1 MNKIRR
7 FAAFALVLALM
18 LLTVFVPA
26 VHAEETLGPDE
37 AKHSVFRVVTKD
49 ASGAVISFGSTFA
62 VGEQSPVTYLLTNYH
77 VVSENESGVYI
88 WMDQDKEIKCEVAMA
103 LTDRDLAI
111 LKLETPVEAEP
122 LPLGTEDMVK
132 TGDDVYALGYPTNDI
147 SNTLTSYPEDVTVTK
162 GIISKTANW
171 NGVRYYQVDAAINQ
185 GNSGGPLLHKNGY
198 VVGVASMKMN
208 DTEGINGAIR
218 IEEALDALDS
228 LGIRVKMAVPTV
240 AGMTQTPE
248 QFVAEN
254 LVRAGTVAV
263 LAVPVAFLSKFLA
276 VLLLAAAIL
285 LYRLGSMTLRKKIGA
300 RRARIELELP
310 RFVANIEKTLP
321 HSRDVLAMLESYRT
335 GAGEEFGREL
345 DITVADMRSGND
357 EAALTRLEARVGSS
371 ALSDVVRGLIGILHG
386 EDNSVYWANL
396 SLKFSEAG
404 RQNLREQAGK
414 VPKRVRRLSLVLLGC
429 FFLIYIVVIGEVL
442 LNSLGGLFL

>member
-1 MNKIRR
+1 MRELSGRLAGKLRLNDYRR
-7 FAAFALVLALM
+7 AQL
-18 LLTVFVPA
+18 
-26 VHAEETLGPDE
+26 E
-37 AKHSVFRVVTKD
+37 A
-49 ASGAVISFGSTFA
+49 
-62 VGEQSPVTYLLTNYH
+62 
-77 VVSENESGVYI
+77 
-88 WMDQDKEIKCEVAMA
+88 
-103 LTDRDLAI
+103 DLR
-111 LKLETPVEAEP
+111 
-122 LPLGTEDMVK
+122 
-132 TGDDVYALGYPTNDI
+132 TGD
-147 SNTLTSYPEDVTVTK
+147 
-162 GIISKTANW
+162 
-171 NGVRYYQVDAAINQ
+171 
-185 GNSGGPLLHKNGY
+185 
-198 VVGVASMKMN
+198 MM
-208 DTEGINGAIR
+208 
-218 IEEALDALDS
+218 
-228 LGIRVKMAVPTV
+228 
-240 AGMTQTPE
+240 QTPE

-254 LVRAGTVAV
+254 IVRAGTVAV
-263 LAVPVAFLSKFLA
+263 LAVPVAFVSKFFS
-276 VLLLAAAIL
+276 VLLLVAAVL

-300 RRARIELELP
+300 RRTRIELELP

-321 HSRDVLAMLESYRT
+321 HSRDVLAMLESYRA

>member
-1 MNKIRR
+1 MVWMMVGFCAV
-7 FAAFALVLALM
+7 FAATGIGFLLA
-18 LLTVFVPA
+18 
-26 VHAEETLGPDE
+26 E
-37 AKHSVFRVVTKD
+37 R
-49 ASGAVISFGSTFA
+49 
-62 VGEQSPVTYLLTNYH
+62 
-77 VVSENESGVYI
+77 
-88 WMDQDKEIKCEVAMA
+88 
-103 LTDRDLAI
+103 
-111 LKLETPVEAEP
+111 LKLPSRAASRAMHSMGRNRKDKPNPLTLLMRELSGRLAGKLRLNEYRHAQLEAD
-122 LPLGTEDMVK
+122 LR
-132 TGDDVYALGYPTNDI
+132 TGD
-147 SNTLTSYPEDVTVTK
+147 
-162 GIISKTANW
+162 
-171 NGVRYYQVDAAINQ
+171 
-185 GNSGGPLLHKNGY
+185 
-198 VVGVASMKMN
+198 
-208 DTEGINGAIR
+208 
-218 IEEALDALDS
+218 
-228 LGIRVKMAVPTV
+228 
-240 AGMTQTPE
+240 MTQTPE

-254 LVRAGTVAV
+254 IVRAGMIAA
-263 LAVPVAFLSKFLA
+263 LAIPVAFLSKFLA
-276 VLLLAAAIL
+276 LLLLVVAIL

-321 HSRDVLAMLESYRT
+321 HSRDVLAMLESYRA

-414 VPKRVRRLSLVLLGC
+414 IPKRVRRLSLVLLGC

>member
-1 MNKIRR
+1 MIWMMVGFCAV
-7 FAAFALVLALM
+7 FAVTGIGFLLAERLKLPSRAASRAM
-18 LLTVFVPA
+18 HSMGRNRKDKPNLLTLLMRELSGRLAGRLHLNVYRRA
-26 VHAEETLGPDE
+26 QLE
-37 AKHSVFRVVTKD
+37 A
-49 ASGAVISFGSTFA
+49 
-62 VGEQSPVTYLLTNYH
+62 
-77 VVSENESGVYI
+77 
-88 WMDQDKEIKCEVAMA
+88 
-103 LTDRDLAI
+103 DLR
-111 LKLETPVEAEP
+111 
-122 LPLGTEDMVK
+122 
-132 TGDDVYALGYPTNDI
+132 TGD
-147 SNTLTSYPEDVTVTK
+147 
-162 GIISKTANW
+162 
-171 NGVRYYQVDAAINQ
+171 
-185 GNSGGPLLHKNGY
+185 
-198 VVGVASMKMN
+198 
-208 DTEGINGAIR
+208 
-218 IEEALDALDS
+218 
-228 LGIRVKMAVPTV
+228 
-240 AGMTQTPE
+240 MTQTPE

-254 LVRAGTVAV
+254 IVRAGTVAV
-263 LAVPVAFLSKFLA
+263 LAVPVAFVSKFLA
-276 VLLLAAAIL
+276 LLLLVAAIL

-386 EDNSVYWANL
+386 EDNGVYWANL
-396 SLKFSEAG
+396 SLKVSEAG

>member
-1 MNKIRR
+1 MIWMMVGFCAV
-7 FAAFALVLALM
+7 FAATGIGFLLA
-18 LLTVFVPA
+18 
-26 VHAEETLGPDE
+26 E
-37 AKHSVFRVVTKD
+37 R
-49 ASGAVISFGSTFA
+49 
-62 VGEQSPVTYLLTNYH
+62 
-77 VVSENESGVYI
+77 
-88 WMDQDKEIKCEVAMA
+88 
-103 LTDRDLAI
+103 
-111 LKLETPVEAEP
+111 LKLPSRAASRAMHSMGRNRKDKPNPLTLLMRELSGRLAGKLRLNDYRRAQLEAD
-122 LPLGTEDMVK
+122 LR
-132 TGDDVYALGYPTNDI
+132 TGD
-147 SNTLTSYPEDVTVTK
+147 
-162 GIISKTANW
+162 
-171 NGVRYYQVDAAINQ
+171 
-185 GNSGGPLLHKNGY
+185 
-198 VVGVASMKMN
+198 
-208 DTEGINGAIR
+208 
-218 IEEALDALDS
+218 
-228 LGIRVKMAVPTV
+228 
-240 AGMTQTPE
+240 MTQTPE

-254 LVRAGTVAV
+254 IVRAGTVAV
-263 LAVPVAFLSKFLA
+263 LAIPVAFLSKFLA
-276 VLLLAAAIL
+276 VLLLAAAVL

-300 RRARIELELP
+300 RRTRIELELP

-321 HSRDVLAMLESYRT
+321 HSRDVLAMLESYRA

>member
-1 MNKIRR
+1 MVWMMVGFCAV
-7 FAAFALVLALM
+7 FAATGIGFLLA
-18 LLTVFVPA
+18 
-26 VHAEETLGPDE
+26 E
-37 AKHSVFRVVTKD
+37 R
-49 ASGAVISFGSTFA
+49 
-62 VGEQSPVTYLLTNYH
+62 
-77 VVSENESGVYI
+77 
-88 WMDQDKEIKCEVAMA
+88 
-103 LTDRDLAI
+103 
-111 LKLETPVEAEP
+111 LKLPSRAASRAMHSMGRNRKDKPNPLTLLMQELSGRLAGKLRLNDYRRAQLEAD
-122 LPLGTEDMVK
+122 LR
-132 TGDDVYALGYPTNDI
+132 TGD
-147 SNTLTSYPEDVTVTK
+147 
-162 GIISKTANW
+162 
-171 NGVRYYQVDAAINQ
+171 
-185 GNSGGPLLHKNGY
+185 
-198 VVGVASMKMN
+198 
-208 DTEGINGAIR
+208 
-218 IEEALDALDS
+218 
-228 LGIRVKMAVPTV
+228 
-240 AGMTQTPE
+240 MTQTPE

-254 LVRAGTVAV
+254 IVRAGTVAV
-263 LAVPVAFLSKFLA
+263 LAVPVAFVSKFLA
-276 VLLLAAAIL
+276 VLLLVAAVL
-285 LYRLGSMTLRKKIGA
+285 FYRLGSMTLRKKIGA

>member
-1 MNKIRR
+1 MIWMMVGFCAV
-7 FAAFALVLALM
+7 FAATGIGFLLA
-18 LLTVFVPA
+18 
-26 VHAEETLGPDE
+26 E
-37 AKHSVFRVVTKD
+37 R
-49 ASGAVISFGSTFA
+49 
-62 VGEQSPVTYLLTNYH
+62 
-77 VVSENESGVYI
+77 
-88 WMDQDKEIKCEVAMA
+88 
-103 LTDRDLAI
+103 
-111 LKLETPVEAEP
+111 LKLPSRAASRAMHSMGRNRKDKPNPLTLLMRELSGRLAGKLRLNEYRRAQLEAD
-122 LPLGTEDMVK
+122 LR
-132 TGDDVYALGYPTNDI
+132 TGD
-147 SNTLTSYPEDVTVTK
+147 
-162 GIISKTANW
+162 
-171 NGVRYYQVDAAINQ
+171 
-185 GNSGGPLLHKNGY
+185 
-198 VVGVASMKMN
+198 
-208 DTEGINGAIR
+208 
-218 IEEALDALDS
+218 
-228 LGIRVKMAVPTV
+228 
-240 AGMTQTPE
+240 MTQTPE

-254 LVRAGTVAV
+254 IVRAGIVAV
-263 LAVPVAFLSKFLA
+263 LAIPVAFVSKFLA
-276 VLLLAAAIL
+276 VLLLVSAVL
-285 LYRLGSMTLRKKIGA
+285 FYRLGSMTLRKKIGA

-321 HSRDVLAMLESYRT
+321 HSRDVLAMLESYRA

-386 EDNSVYWANL
+386 EDNGVYWANL

>member
-1 MNKIRR
+1 MIWMMVGFCAV
-7 FAAFALVLALM
+7 FAATGIGFLLA
-18 LLTVFVPA
+18 
-26 VHAEETLGPDE
+26 E
-37 AKHSVFRVVTKD
+37 R
-49 ASGAVISFGSTFA
+49 
-62 VGEQSPVTYLLTNYH
+62 
-77 VVSENESGVYI
+77 
-88 WMDQDKEIKCEVAMA
+88 
-103 LTDRDLAI
+103 
-111 LKLETPVEAEP
+111 LKLPSRAASRAMHSMGRNRKDKPNPLTLLMRELSGRLAGKLRLNDYRRAQLEAD
-122 LPLGTEDMVK
+122 LR
-132 TGDDVYALGYPTNDI
+132 TGD
-147 SNTLTSYPEDVTVTK
+147 
-162 GIISKTANW
+162 
-171 NGVRYYQVDAAINQ
+171 
-185 GNSGGPLLHKNGY
+185 
-198 VVGVASMKMN
+198 
-208 DTEGINGAIR
+208 
-218 IEEALDALDS
+218 
-228 LGIRVKMAVPTV
+228 
-240 AGMTQTPE
+240 MTQTPE

-263 LAVPVAFLSKFLA
+263 LAVPVVFLSKFLA
-276 VLLLAAAIL
+276 LLLLVVAIL

-300 RRARIELELP
+300 RRTRIELELP

-321 HSRDVLAMLESYRT
+321 HSRDVLAMLESYRA

>member
-1 MNKIRR
+1 MVWG
-7 FAAFALVLALM
+7 LVI
-18 LLTVFVPA
+18 T
-26 VHAEETLGPDE
+26 
-37 AKHSVFRVVTKD
+37 
-49 ASGAVISFGSTFA
+49 
-62 VGEQSPVTYLLTNYH
+62 
-77 VVSENESGVYI
+77 
-88 WMDQDKEIKCEVAMA
+88 C
-103 LTDRDLAI
+103 AI
-111 LKLETPVEAEP
+111 LFSCGIGFLLAERLKLPSRAASRAMHSMGRNRKDKPNPLTLLMRELSGRLAGKLRLNDYRRAQLEAD
-122 LPLGTEDMVK
+122 LR
-132 TGDDVYALGYPTNDI
+132 TGD
-147 SNTLTSYPEDVTVTK
+147 
-162 GIISKTANW
+162 
-171 NGVRYYQVDAAINQ
+171 
-185 GNSGGPLLHKNGY
+185 
-198 VVGVASMKMN
+198 
-208 DTEGINGAIR
+208 
-218 IEEALDALDS
+218 
-228 LGIRVKMAVPTV
+228 
-240 AGMTQTPE
+240 MTQTPE

-254 LVRAGTVAV
+254 FVRAGTVAV
-263 LAVPVAFLSKFLA
+263 LAVPAAFLSKFLA
-276 VLLLAAAIL
+276 VLLLAAAVL

-386 EDNSVYWANL
+386 EDNGVYWANL

>member
-1 MNKIRR
+1 MVWG
-7 FAAFALVLALM
+7 LVI
-18 LLTVFVPA
+18 T
-26 VHAEETLGPDE
+26 
-37 AKHSVFRVVTKD
+37 
-49 ASGAVISFGSTFA
+49 
-62 VGEQSPVTYLLTNYH
+62 
-77 VVSENESGVYI
+77 
-88 WMDQDKEIKCEVAMA
+88 C
-103 LTDRDLAI
+103 AI
-111 LKLETPVEAEP
+111 LFSCGIGFLLAERLKLPSRAASRAMHSMGRNRKDKPNPLTLLMRELSGRLTGRLHLDEYRRAQLEAD
-122 LPLGTEDMVK
+122 LR
-132 TGDDVYALGYPTNDI
+132 TGD
-147 SNTLTSYPEDVTVTK
+147 
-162 GIISKTANW
+162 
-171 NGVRYYQVDAAINQ
+171 
-185 GNSGGPLLHKNGY
+185 
-198 VVGVASMKMN
+198 MM
-208 DTEGINGAIR
+208 
-218 IEEALDALDS
+218 
-228 LGIRVKMAVPTV
+228 
-240 AGMTQTPE
+240 QTPE

-254 LVRAGTVAV
+254 TVRAGIVAV

-276 VLLLAAAIL
+276 VLLLIAAIL

>member
-1 MNKIRR
+1 MIWMMVGFCAI
-7 FAAFALVLALM
+7 FAATGIGFLLA
-18 LLTVFVPA
+18 
-26 VHAEETLGPDE
+26 E
-37 AKHSVFRVVTKD
+37 R
-49 ASGAVISFGSTFA
+49 
-62 VGEQSPVTYLLTNYH
+62 
-77 VVSENESGVYI
+77 
-88 WMDQDKEIKCEVAMA
+88 
-103 LTDRDLAI
+103 
-111 LKLETPVEAEP
+111 LKLPSRAASRAMHSMGRNRKDKPNPLTLLMRELSGRLAGKLRLNEYRRAQLEAD
-122 LPLGTEDMVK
+122 LR
-132 TGDDVYALGYPTNDI
+132 TGD
-147 SNTLTSYPEDVTVTK
+147 
-162 GIISKTANW
+162 
-171 NGVRYYQVDAAINQ
+171 
-185 GNSGGPLLHKNGY
+185 
-198 VVGVASMKMN
+198 
-208 DTEGINGAIR
+208 
-218 IEEALDALDS
+218 
-228 LGIRVKMAVPTV
+228 
-240 AGMTQTPE
+240 MTQTPE

-254 LVRAGTVAV
+254 IVRAGTVAV

-276 VLLLAAAIL
+276 LLLLVVAIL

-321 HSRDVLAMLESYRT
+321 HSRDVLAMLESYRV

-386 EDNSVYWANL
+386 EDNSVYWTNL

>member
-1 MNKIRR
+1 MIWMMVGFCAV
-7 FAAFALVLALM
+7 FAATGIGFLLA
-18 LLTVFVPA
+18 
-26 VHAEETLGPDE
+26 E
-37 AKHSVFRVVTKD
+37 R
-49 ASGAVISFGSTFA
+49 
-62 VGEQSPVTYLLTNYH
+62 
-77 VVSENESGVYI
+77 
-88 WMDQDKEIKCEVAMA
+88 
-103 LTDRDLAI
+103 
-111 LKLETPVEAEP
+111 LKLPSRAASRAMHSMGRNRKDKPNPLTLLMRELSGRLAGKLRLNDYRRAQLEAD
-122 LPLGTEDMVK
+122 LR
-132 TGDDVYALGYPTNDI
+132 TGD
-147 SNTLTSYPEDVTVTK
+147 
-162 GIISKTANW
+162 
-171 NGVRYYQVDAAINQ
+171 
-185 GNSGGPLLHKNGY
+185 
-198 VVGVASMKMN
+198 
-208 DTEGINGAIR
+208 
-218 IEEALDALDS
+218 
-228 LGIRVKMAVPTV
+228 
-240 AGMTQTPE
+240 MTQTPE

-276 VLLLAAAIL
+276 LLLLVVAIL

-345 DITVADMRSGND
+345 DITVADIRSGND

>member
-1 MNKIRR
+1 MVWG
-7 FAAFALVLALM
+7 LVI
-18 LLTVFVPA
+18 T
-26 VHAEETLGPDE
+26 
-37 AKHSVFRVVTKD
+37 
-49 ASGAVISFGSTFA
+49 
-62 VGEQSPVTYLLTNYH
+62 
-77 VVSENESGVYI
+77 
-88 WMDQDKEIKCEVAMA
+88 C
-103 LTDRDLAI
+103 AI
-111 LKLETPVEAEP
+111 LFSCGICFLLAERLKLPSRAASRAMHSMGRNRKDKPNPLTLLMRELSGRLAGKFRLNEYRRTQLEAD
-122 LPLGTEDMVK
+122 LR
-132 TGDDVYALGYPTNDI
+132 TGD
-147 SNTLTSYPEDVTVTK
+147 
-162 GIISKTANW
+162 
-171 NGVRYYQVDAAINQ
+171 
-185 GNSGGPLLHKNGY
+185 
-198 VVGVASMKMN
+198 
-208 DTEGINGAIR
+208 
-218 IEEALDALDS
+218 
-228 LGIRVKMAVPTV
+228 
-240 AGMTQTPE
+240 MTQTPE

-254 LVRAGTVAV
+254 IVRAGTVAV

-276 VLLLAAAIL
+276 VLLLAAAVL

>member
-1 MNKIRR
+1 MVWG
-7 FAAFALVLALM
+7 L
-18 LLTVFVPA
+18 
-26 VHAEETLGPDE
+26 
-37 AKHSVFRVVTKD
+37 
-49 ASGAVISFGSTFA
+49 VIS
-62 VGEQSPVTYLLTNYH
+62 
-77 VVSENESGVYI
+77 
-88 WMDQDKEIKCEVAMA
+88 C
-103 LTDRDLAI
+103 AI
-111 LKLETPVEAEP
+111 LFSCGIGFLLAERLKLPSRAASRAMHSMGRNRKDKPNPLTLLMRELSGRLAGKLRLNDYRRAQLEAD
-122 LPLGTEDMVK
+122 LR
-132 TGDDVYALGYPTNDI
+132 TGD
-147 SNTLTSYPEDVTVTK
+147 
-162 GIISKTANW
+162 
-171 NGVRYYQVDAAINQ
+171 
-185 GNSGGPLLHKNGY
+185 
-198 VVGVASMKMN
+198 
-208 DTEGINGAIR
+208 
-218 IEEALDALDS
+218 
-228 LGIRVKMAVPTV
+228 
-240 AGMTQTPE
+240 MTQTPE

-254 LVRAGTVAV
+254 IVRAGTVAV
-263 LAVPVAFLSKFLA
+263 LAVPVVFVSKFLA
-276 VLLLAAAIL
+276 VLLLVAAVL

-310 RFVANIEKTLP
+310 RFVANIEKALP

>member
-1 MNKIRR
+1 MIWMMVGFCAI
-7 FAAFALVLALM
+7 FAATGIGFLLA
-18 LLTVFVPA
+18 
-26 VHAEETLGPDE
+26 E
-37 AKHSVFRVVTKD
+37 R
-49 ASGAVISFGSTFA
+49 
-62 VGEQSPVTYLLTNYH
+62 
-77 VVSENESGVYI
+77 
-88 WMDQDKEIKCEVAMA
+88 
-103 LTDRDLAI
+103 
-111 LKLETPVEAEP
+111 LKLPSRAASRAMHSMGRNRKDKPNPLTLLMRELSGRLAGKLRLNEYRRAQLEAD
-122 LPLGTEDMVK
+122 LR
-132 TGDDVYALGYPTNDI
+132 TGD
-147 SNTLTSYPEDVTVTK
+147 
-162 GIISKTANW
+162 
-171 NGVRYYQVDAAINQ
+171 
-185 GNSGGPLLHKNGY
+185 
-198 VVGVASMKMN
+198 
-208 DTEGINGAIR
+208 
-218 IEEALDALDS
+218 
-228 LGIRVKMAVPTV
+228 
-240 AGMTQTPE
+240 MTQTPE

-254 LVRAGTVAV
+254 IVRAGTVAV
-263 LAVPVAFLSKFLA
+263 LAVPVMFLSKFLA
-276 VLLLAAAIL
+276 LLLLVVAIL

-321 HSRDVLAMLESYRT
+321 HSRDVLAMLESYRVR
-335 GAGEEFGREL
+335 AGEEFGREL

>member
-1 MNKIRR
+1 MIWMMVGFCAV
-7 FAAFALVLALM
+7 FAATGIGFLLA
-18 LLTVFVPA
+18 
-26 VHAEETLGPDE
+26 E
-37 AKHSVFRVVTKD
+37 R
-49 ASGAVISFGSTFA
+49 
-62 VGEQSPVTYLLTNYH
+62 
-77 VVSENESGVYI
+77 
-88 WMDQDKEIKCEVAMA
+88 
-103 LTDRDLAI
+103 
-111 LKLETPVEAEP
+111 LKLPSRAASRAMHSMGRNRKDKPNPLTLLMRELSGRLAGKLRLNDYRRAQLEAD
-122 LPLGTEDMVK
+122 LR
-132 TGDDVYALGYPTNDI
+132 TGD
-147 SNTLTSYPEDVTVTK
+147 
-162 GIISKTANW
+162 
-171 NGVRYYQVDAAINQ
+171 
-185 GNSGGPLLHKNGY
+185 
-198 VVGVASMKMN
+198 
-208 DTEGINGAIR
+208 
-218 IEEALDALDS
+218 
-228 LGIRVKMAVPTV
+228 
-240 AGMTQTPE
+240 MTQTPE

-254 LVRAGTVAV
+254 IVRAGTVAV
-263 LAVPVAFLSKFLA
+263 LAVPVAFVSKFFS
-276 VLLLAAAIL
+276 VLLLVAAVL

-310 RFVANIEKTLP
+310 RFVANIEKILP

-396 SLKFSEAG
+396 SLKFSETG

>member
-1 MNKIRR
+1 MIWMMVG
-7 FAAFALVLALM
+7 FC
-18 LLTVFVPA
+18 A
-26 VHAEETLGPDE
+26 V
-37 AKHSVFRVVTKD
+37 
-49 ASGAVISFGSTFA
+49 FA
-62 VGEQSPVTYLLTNYH
+62 VTGIGFLLA
-77 VVSENESGVYI
+77 E
-88 WMDQDKEIKCEVAMA
+88 
-103 LTDRDLAI
+103 R
-111 LKLETPVEAEP
+111 LKLPSRAASRAMHSMGRNRKDKPNPLTLLMRELSGRLAGRLHLNEYRCAQLEAD
-122 LPLGTEDMVK
+122 LR
-132 TGDDVYALGYPTNDI
+132 TGD
-147 SNTLTSYPEDVTVTK
+147 
-162 GIISKTANW
+162 
-171 NGVRYYQVDAAINQ
+171 
-185 GNSGGPLLHKNGY
+185 
-198 VVGVASMKMN
+198 
-208 DTEGINGAIR
+208 
-218 IEEALDALDS
+218 
-228 LGIRVKMAVPTV
+228 
-240 AGMTQTPE
+240 MTQTPE

-254 LVRAGTVAV
+254 IVRAGMVAV
-263 LAVPVAFLSKFLA
+263 LAVPVAFVSKFFS
-276 VLLLAAAIL
+276 VLLLIAAVL
-285 LYRLGSMTLRKKIGA
+285 FYRLGSMTLRKKIGA

-321 HSRDVLAMLESYRT
+321 HSRDVLAMLESYRA

-442 LNSLGGLFL
+442 LNSIGGLFL

>member
-1 MNKIRR
+1 MIWMMVGFCAV
-7 FAAFALVLALM
+7 FAATGIGFLLA
-18 LLTVFVPA
+18 
-26 VHAEETLGPDE
+26 E
-37 AKHSVFRVVTKD
+37 R
-49 ASGAVISFGSTFA
+49 
-62 VGEQSPVTYLLTNYH
+62 
-77 VVSENESGVYI
+77 
-88 WMDQDKEIKCEVAMA
+88 
-103 LTDRDLAI
+103 
-111 LKLETPVEAEP
+111 LKLPSRAASRAMHSMGRNRKDKPNPLTLLMRELSGRLAGKLRLNDYRRAQLEAD
-122 LPLGTEDMVK
+122 LR
-132 TGDDVYALGYPTNDI
+132 TGD
-147 SNTLTSYPEDVTVTK
+147 
-162 GIISKTANW
+162 
-171 NGVRYYQVDAAINQ
+171 
-185 GNSGGPLLHKNGY
+185 
-198 VVGVASMKMN
+198 
-208 DTEGINGAIR
+208 
-218 IEEALDALDS
+218 
-228 LGIRVKMAVPTV
+228 
-240 AGMTQTPE
+240 MTQTSE

-254 LVRAGTVAV
+254 IVRAGTVAV
-263 LAVPVAFLSKFLA
+263 LAIPVAFVSKFMA
-276 VLLLAAAIL
+276 VLLLIAAVL
-285 LYRLGSMTLRKKIGA
+285 FYRLGSMTLRKKIGA

-321 HSRDVLAMLESYRT
+321 HSRDVLAMLESYRV

-386 EDNSVYWANL
+386 EDNGVYWANL

>member
-1 MNKIRR
+1 MVWG
-7 FAAFALVLALM
+7 LVI
-18 LLTVFVPA
+18 T
-26 VHAEETLGPDE
+26 
-37 AKHSVFRVVTKD
+37 
-49 ASGAVISFGSTFA
+49 
-62 VGEQSPVTYLLTNYH
+62 
-77 VVSENESGVYI
+77 
-88 WMDQDKEIKCEVAMA
+88 C
-103 LTDRDLAI
+103 AI
-111 LKLETPVEAEP
+111 LFSCGIGFLLAERLKLPSRAASRAMHSMGRNRKDKPNPLTLLMRELSGRLAGKLRLNDYRRAQLEAD
-122 LPLGTEDMVK
+122 LR
-132 TGDDVYALGYPTNDI
+132 TGD
-147 SNTLTSYPEDVTVTK
+147 
-162 GIISKTANW
+162 
-171 NGVRYYQVDAAINQ
+171 
-185 GNSGGPLLHKNGY
+185 
-198 VVGVASMKMN
+198 
-208 DTEGINGAIR
+208 
-218 IEEALDALDS
+218 
-228 LGIRVKMAVPTV
+228 
-240 AGMTQTPE
+240 MTQTPE

-254 LVRAGTVAV
+254 LVRAGMVAV
-263 LAVPVAFLSKFLA
+263 LAIPVAFVSKFLA
-276 VLLLAAAIL
+276 VLLLVADVL

-321 HSRDVLAMLESYRT
+321 HSRDVLAMLESYRA

-386 EDNSVYWANL
+386 EDNGVYWANL

>member
-1 MNKIRR
+1 MIWMMVGFCAV
-7 FAAFALVLALM
+7 FAATGIGFLLA
-18 LLTVFVPA
+18 
-26 VHAEETLGPDE
+26 E
-37 AKHSVFRVVTKD
+37 R
-49 ASGAVISFGSTFA
+49 
-62 VGEQSPVTYLLTNYH
+62 
-77 VVSENESGVYI
+77 
-88 WMDQDKEIKCEVAMA
+88 
-103 LTDRDLAI
+103 
-111 LKLETPVEAEP
+111 LKLPSRAASRAMHSMGRNRKDKPNPLTLLMRELSGRLAGKLRLNDYRRAQLEAD
-122 LPLGTEDMVK
+122 LR
-132 TGDDVYALGYPTNDI
+132 TGD
-147 SNTLTSYPEDVTVTK
+147 
-162 GIISKTANW
+162 
-171 NGVRYYQVDAAINQ
+171 
-185 GNSGGPLLHKNGY
+185 
-198 VVGVASMKMN
+198 
-208 DTEGINGAIR
+208 
-218 IEEALDALDS
+218 
-228 LGIRVKMAVPTV
+228 
-240 AGMTQTPE
+240 MTQTPE

-254 LVRAGTVAV
+254 IVRAGMVAV

-276 VLLLAAAIL
+276 LLLLVVAIL

-310 RFVANIEKTLP
+310 RFVASIEKTLP
-321 HSRDVLAMLESYRT
+321 HSRDVLAMLESYRA

>member
-1 MNKIRR
+1 MVWG
-7 FAAFALVLALM
+7 LVM
-18 LLTVFVPA
+18 T
-26 VHAEETLGPDE
+26 
-37 AKHSVFRVVTKD
+37 
-49 ASGAVISFGSTFA
+49 
-62 VGEQSPVTYLLTNYH
+62 
-77 VVSENESGVYI
+77 
-88 WMDQDKEIKCEVAMA
+88 C
-103 LTDRDLAI
+103 AI
-111 LKLETPVEAEP
+111 LFSCGIGFLLAERLKLPSRAASRAMHSMGRNRKDKPNPLTLLMRELSGRLAGKLRLNDYRRAQLEAD
-122 LPLGTEDMVK
+122 LR
-132 TGDDVYALGYPTNDI
+132 TGD
-147 SNTLTSYPEDVTVTK
+147 
-162 GIISKTANW
+162 
-171 NGVRYYQVDAAINQ
+171 
-185 GNSGGPLLHKNGY
+185 
-198 VVGVASMKMN
+198 MM
-208 DTEGINGAIR
+208 
-218 IEEALDALDS
+218 
-228 LGIRVKMAVPTV
+228 
-240 AGMTQTPE
+240 QTPE

-254 LVRAGTVAV
+254 IVRAGTVAV
-263 LAVPVAFLSKFLA
+263 LAVPVAFVSKFFS
-276 VLLLAAAIL
+276 VLLLVAAVL

-300 RRARIELELP
+300 RRTRIELELP

-321 HSRDVLAMLESYRT
+321 HSRDVLAMLESYRA

-404 RQNLREQAGK
+404 RQNLREQAGQ

>member
-1 MNKIRR
+1 MVWG
-7 FAAFALVLALM
+7 LVI
-18 LLTVFVPA
+18 T
-26 VHAEETLGPDE
+26 
-37 AKHSVFRVVTKD
+37 
-49 ASGAVISFGSTFA
+49 
-62 VGEQSPVTYLLTNYH
+62 
-77 VVSENESGVYI
+77 
-88 WMDQDKEIKCEVAMA
+88 C
-103 LTDRDLAI
+103 AI
-111 LKLETPVEAEP
+111 LFSCGIGFLLAERLKLPSRAASRAMHSMGRNRKDKPNPLTLLMRELSGRLAGRLHLNEYRRAPLEAD
-122 LPLGTEDMVK
+122 LR
-132 TGDDVYALGYPTNDI
+132 TGD
-147 SNTLTSYPEDVTVTK
+147 
-162 GIISKTANW
+162 
-171 NGVRYYQVDAAINQ
+171 
-185 GNSGGPLLHKNGY
+185 
-198 VVGVASMKMN
+198 
-208 DTEGINGAIR
+208 
-218 IEEALDALDS
+218 
-228 LGIRVKMAVPTV
+228 
-240 AGMTQTPE
+240 MTQTPE

-254 LVRAGTVAV
+254 IVRAGVVAV
-263 LAVPVAFLSKFLA
+263 LAVPVAFVSKFLA
-276 VLLLAAAIL
+276 VLLLVAAVL

-300 RRARIELELP
+300 RRTRIELELP

>member
-1 MNKIRR
+1 MVWG
-7 FAAFALVLALM
+7 L
-18 LLTVFVPA
+18 
-26 VHAEETLGPDE
+26 
-37 AKHSVFRVVTKD
+37 
-49 ASGAVISFGSTFA
+49 VIS
-62 VGEQSPVTYLLTNYH
+62 
-77 VVSENESGVYI
+77 
-88 WMDQDKEIKCEVAMA
+88 C
-103 LTDRDLAI
+103 AI
-111 LKLETPVEAEP
+111 LFSCGIGFLLAERLKLPSRAASRAMHSMGRNRKDKPNPLTLLMRELSGRLAGKLRLNDYRRAQLEAD
-122 LPLGTEDMVK
+122 LR
-132 TGDDVYALGYPTNDI
+132 TGD
-147 SNTLTSYPEDVTVTK
+147 
-162 GIISKTANW
+162 
-171 NGVRYYQVDAAINQ
+171 
-185 GNSGGPLLHKNGY
+185 
-198 VVGVASMKMN
+198 MM
-208 DTEGINGAIR
+208 
-218 IEEALDALDS
+218 
-228 LGIRVKMAVPTV
+228 
-240 AGMTQTPE
+240 QTPE

-254 LVRAGTVAV
+254 IVRAGTVAV
-263 LAVPVAFLSKFLA
+263 LAVPVAFVSKFFS
-276 VLLLAAAIL
+276 VLLLVAAVL

>member
-1 MNKIRR
+1 MIWMMVGFCAV
-7 FAAFALVLALM
+7 FAATGIGFLLA
-18 LLTVFVPA
+18 
-26 VHAEETLGPDE
+26 E
-37 AKHSVFRVVTKD
+37 R
-49 ASGAVISFGSTFA
+49 
-62 VGEQSPVTYLLTNYH
+62 
-77 VVSENESGVYI
+77 
-88 WMDQDKEIKCEVAMA
+88 
-103 LTDRDLAI
+103 
-111 LKLETPVEAEP
+111 LKLPSRAASRAMHSMGRNRKDKPNPLTLLMRELSGRLAGKLRLNDYRRAQLEAD
-122 LPLGTEDMVK
+122 LR
-132 TGDDVYALGYPTNDI
+132 TGD
-147 SNTLTSYPEDVTVTK
+147 
-162 GIISKTANW
+162 
-171 NGVRYYQVDAAINQ
+171 
-185 GNSGGPLLHKNGY
+185 
-198 VVGVASMKMN
+198 
-208 DTEGINGAIR
+208 
-218 IEEALDALDS
+218 
-228 LGIRVKMAVPTV
+228 
-240 AGMTQTPE
+240 MTQTPE

-254 LVRAGTVAV
+254 IVRAGMVAV
-263 LAVPVAFLSKFLA
+263 LAVPVAFVSKFLA
-276 VLLLAAAIL
+276 VLLLVAAVL
-285 LYRLGSMTLRKKIGA
+285 FYRLGSMTLRKKIGA

-429 FFLIYIVVIGEVL
+429 FFLIYIVIIGEVL

>member
-1 MNKIRR
+1 MIWMMVGFCAV
-7 FAAFALVLALM
+7 FAATGIGFLLA
-18 LLTVFVPA
+18 
-26 VHAEETLGPDE
+26 E
-37 AKHSVFRVVTKD
+37 R
-49 ASGAVISFGSTFA
+49 
-62 VGEQSPVTYLLTNYH
+62 
-77 VVSENESGVYI
+77 
-88 WMDQDKEIKCEVAMA
+88 
-103 LTDRDLAI
+103 
-111 LKLETPVEAEP
+111 LKLPSRAASRAMHSMGRNRKDKPNPLTLLMRELSGRLAGKLRLNDYRRAQLEAD
-122 LPLGTEDMVK
+122 LR
-132 TGDDVYALGYPTNDI
+132 TGD
-147 SNTLTSYPEDVTVTK
+147 
-162 GIISKTANW
+162 
-171 NGVRYYQVDAAINQ
+171 
-185 GNSGGPLLHKNGY
+185 
-198 VVGVASMKMN
+198 MM
-208 DTEGINGAIR
+208 
-218 IEEALDALDS
+218 
-228 LGIRVKMAVPTV
+228 
-240 AGMTQTPE
+240 QTPE

-254 LVRAGTVAV
+254 IVRAGTVAV
-263 LAVPVAFLSKFLA
+263 LAVPVAFVSKFFS
-276 VLLLAAAIL
+276 VLLLVAAVL

-300 RRARIELELP
+300 RRTRIELELP

-321 HSRDVLAMLESYRT
+321 HSRDVLAMLESYRA

>member
-1 MNKIRR
+1 MIWMMVGFCAV
-7 FAAFALVLALM
+7 FAATGIGFLLA
-18 LLTVFVPA
+18 
-26 VHAEETLGPDE
+26 E
-37 AKHSVFRVVTKD
+37 R
-49 ASGAVISFGSTFA
+49 
-62 VGEQSPVTYLLTNYH
+62 
-77 VVSENESGVYI
+77 
-88 WMDQDKEIKCEVAMA
+88 
-103 LTDRDLAI
+103 
-111 LKLETPVEAEP
+111 LKLPSRAASRAMHSMGRNRKDKPNPLTLLMRELSGRLAGKLRLNDYRRAQLEAD
-122 LPLGTEDMVK
+122 LR
-132 TGDDVYALGYPTNDI
+132 TGD
-147 SNTLTSYPEDVTVTK
+147 
-162 GIISKTANW
+162 
-171 NGVRYYQVDAAINQ
+171 
-185 GNSGGPLLHKNGY
+185 
-198 VVGVASMKMN
+198 
-208 DTEGINGAIR
+208 
-218 IEEALDALDS
+218 
-228 LGIRVKMAVPTV
+228 
-240 AGMTQTPE
+240 MTQTPE

-254 LVRAGTVAV
+254 IVRAGTVAV

-276 VLLLAAAIL
+276 LLLLVVAIL

>member
-1 MNKIRR
+1 MVWMMVGFCAI
-7 FAAFALVLALM
+7 FAATGIGFLLA
-18 LLTVFVPA
+18 
-26 VHAEETLGPDE
+26 E
-37 AKHSVFRVVTKD
+37 R
-49 ASGAVISFGSTFA
+49 
-62 VGEQSPVTYLLTNYH
+62 
-77 VVSENESGVYI
+77 
-88 WMDQDKEIKCEVAMA
+88 
-103 LTDRDLAI
+103 
-111 LKLETPVEAEP
+111 LKLPSRAASRAMHSMGRNRKDKPNPLTLLMRELSGRLAGKLRLNDYRRAQLEAD
-122 LPLGTEDMVK
+122 LR
-132 TGDDVYALGYPTNDI
+132 TGD
-147 SNTLTSYPEDVTVTK
+147 
-162 GIISKTANW
+162 
-171 NGVRYYQVDAAINQ
+171 
-185 GNSGGPLLHKNGY
+185 
-198 VVGVASMKMN
+198 MM
-208 DTEGINGAIR
+208 
-218 IEEALDALDS
+218 
-228 LGIRVKMAVPTV
+228 
-240 AGMTQTPE
+240 QTPE

-254 LVRAGTVAV
+254 VVRAGMVAA

-276 VLLLAAAIL
+276 VLLLVAAVL
-285 LYRLGSMTLRKKIGA
+285 FYRLGSMTLRKKIGA

-321 HSRDVLAMLESYRT
+321 HSRDVLAMLESYRA

-386 EDNSVYWANL
+386 EDNGVYWANL

>member
-1 MNKIRR
+1 MVWG
-7 FAAFALVLALM
+7 LVI
-18 LLTVFVPA
+18 T
-26 VHAEETLGPDE
+26 
-37 AKHSVFRVVTKD
+37 
-49 ASGAVISFGSTFA
+49 
-62 VGEQSPVTYLLTNYH
+62 
-77 VVSENESGVYI
+77 
-88 WMDQDKEIKCEVAMA
+88 C
-103 LTDRDLAI
+103 AI
-111 LKLETPVEAEP
+111 LFSCGIGFLLAERLKLPSRAASRAMHSMGRNRKDKPNPLTLLMRELSGRLAGKLRLNDYRRAQLEAD
-122 LPLGTEDMVK
+122 LR
-132 TGDDVYALGYPTNDI
+132 TGD
-147 SNTLTSYPEDVTVTK
+147 
-162 GIISKTANW
+162 
-171 NGVRYYQVDAAINQ
+171 
-185 GNSGGPLLHKNGY
+185 
-198 VVGVASMKMN
+198 
-208 DTEGINGAIR
+208 
-218 IEEALDALDS
+218 
-228 LGIRVKMAVPTV
+228 
-240 AGMTQTPE
+240 MTQTPE

-263 LAVPVAFLSKFLA
+263 LAVPVVFVSKFLA
-276 VLLLAAAIL
+276 VLLLVAAVL
-285 LYRLGSMTLRKKIGA
+285 FYRLGSMTLRKKIGA

>member
-1 MNKIRR
+1 MIWMMVGFCAI
-7 FAAFALVLALM
+7 FAATGIGFLLA
-18 LLTVFVPA
+18 
-26 VHAEETLGPDE
+26 E
-37 AKHSVFRVVTKD
+37 R
-49 ASGAVISFGSTFA
+49 
-62 VGEQSPVTYLLTNYH
+62 
-77 VVSENESGVYI
+77 
-88 WMDQDKEIKCEVAMA
+88 
-103 LTDRDLAI
+103 
-111 LKLETPVEAEP
+111 LKLPSRAASRAMHSMGRNRKDKPNPLTLLMRELSGRLAGKLRLNDYRRAPLEAD
-122 LPLGTEDMVK
+122 LR
-132 TGDDVYALGYPTNDI
+132 TGD
-147 SNTLTSYPEDVTVTK
+147 
-162 GIISKTANW
+162 
-171 NGVRYYQVDAAINQ
+171 
-185 GNSGGPLLHKNGY
+185 
-198 VVGVASMKMN
+198 
-208 DTEGINGAIR
+208 
-218 IEEALDALDS
+218 
-228 LGIRVKMAVPTV
+228 
-240 AGMTQTPE
+240 MTQTPE

-263 LAVPVAFLSKFLA
+263 LAIPVAFVSKFFS
-276 VLLLAAAIL
+276 VLLLIAAVL
-285 LYRLGSMTLRKKIGA
+285 FYRLGSMTLRKKIGA

>member
-1 MNKIRR
+1 MIWMMVGFCAI
-7 FAAFALVLALM
+7 FAATGIGFLLA
-18 LLTVFVPA
+18 
-26 VHAEETLGPDE
+26 E
-37 AKHSVFRVVTKD
+37 R
-49 ASGAVISFGSTFA
+49 
-62 VGEQSPVTYLLTNYH
+62 
-77 VVSENESGVYI
+77 
-88 WMDQDKEIKCEVAMA
+88 
-103 LTDRDLAI
+103 
-111 LKLETPVEAEP
+111 LKLPSRAASRAMHSMGRNRKDKPNPLTLLMRELSGRLAGKLRLNDYRRAQLEAD
-122 LPLGTEDMVK
+122 LR
-132 TGDDVYALGYPTNDI
+132 TGD
-147 SNTLTSYPEDVTVTK
+147 
-162 GIISKTANW
+162 
-171 NGVRYYQVDAAINQ
+171 
-185 GNSGGPLLHKNGY
+185 
-198 VVGVASMKMN
+198 
-208 DTEGINGAIR
+208 
-218 IEEALDALDS
+218 
-228 LGIRVKMAVPTV
+228 
-240 AGMTQTPE
+240 MTQTPE
-248 QFVAEN
+248 QFVSEN

-276 VLLLAAAIL
+276 VLLLVAAIL

>member
-1 MNKIRR
+1 MVWG
-7 FAAFALVLALM
+7 LVI
-18 LLTVFVPA
+18 T
-26 VHAEETLGPDE
+26 
-37 AKHSVFRVVTKD
+37 
-49 ASGAVISFGSTFA
+49 
-62 VGEQSPVTYLLTNYH
+62 
-77 VVSENESGVYI
+77 
-88 WMDQDKEIKCEVAMA
+88 C
-103 LTDRDLAI
+103 AI
-111 LKLETPVEAEP
+111 LFSCGIGFLLAERLKLPSRAASRAMHSMGRNRKDKPNPLTLLMRELSGRLAGKLRLNDYRRAQLEAD
-122 LPLGTEDMVK
+122 LR
-132 TGDDVYALGYPTNDI
+132 TGD
-147 SNTLTSYPEDVTVTK
+147 
-162 GIISKTANW
+162 
-171 NGVRYYQVDAAINQ
+171 
-185 GNSGGPLLHKNGY
+185 
-198 VVGVASMKMN
+198 
-208 DTEGINGAIR
+208 
-218 IEEALDALDS
+218 
-228 LGIRVKMAVPTV
+228 
-240 AGMTQTPE
+240 MTQTPE

-254 LVRAGTVAV
+254 VVRAGMVAA

-276 VLLLAAAIL
+276 VLLLVAAVL
-285 LYRLGSMTLRKKIGA
+285 FYRLGSMTLRKKIGA

-321 HSRDVLAMLESYRT
+321 HSRDVLAMLESYRA

-386 EDNSVYWANL
+386 EDNGVYWANL

>member
-1 MNKIRR
+1 MVWG
-7 FAAFALVLALM
+7 LVI
-18 LLTVFVPA
+18 T
-26 VHAEETLGPDE
+26 
-37 AKHSVFRVVTKD
+37 
-49 ASGAVISFGSTFA
+49 
-62 VGEQSPVTYLLTNYH
+62 
-77 VVSENESGVYI
+77 
-88 WMDQDKEIKCEVAMA
+88 C
-103 LTDRDLAI
+103 AI
-111 LKLETPVEAEP
+111 LFSCGIGFLLAERLKLPSRAASRAMHSMGRNRKDKPNPLTLLMRELSGRLAGKLRLNDYRRAQLEAD
-122 LPLGTEDMVK
+122 LR
-132 TGDDVYALGYPTNDI
+132 TGD
-147 SNTLTSYPEDVTVTK
+147 
-162 GIISKTANW
+162 
-171 NGVRYYQVDAAINQ
+171 
-185 GNSGGPLLHKNGY
+185 
-198 VVGVASMKMN
+198 
-208 DTEGINGAIR
+208 
-218 IEEALDALDS
+218 
-228 LGIRVKMAVPTV
+228 
-240 AGMTQTPE
+240 MTQTPE

-254 LVRAGTVAV
+254 IVRAGTVAV
-263 LAVPVAFLSKFLA
+263 LAVPVAFVSKFLA
-276 VLLLAAAIL
+276 VLLLVAAVL
-285 LYRLGSMTLRKKIGA
+285 FYRLGSMTLRKKIGA

-321 HSRDVLAMLESYRT
+321 HSRDVLAMLESYRV

-414 VPKRVRRLSLVLLGC
+414 VPKRVRRLSLVLLVC

>member
-1 MNKIRR
+1 MVWMMVGFCAV
-7 FAAFALVLALM
+7 FAATGIGFLLA
-18 LLTVFVPA
+18 
-26 VHAEETLGPDE
+26 E
-37 AKHSVFRVVTKD
+37 R
-49 ASGAVISFGSTFA
+49 
-62 VGEQSPVTYLLTNYH
+62 
-77 VVSENESGVYI
+77 
-88 WMDQDKEIKCEVAMA
+88 
-103 LTDRDLAI
+103 
-111 LKLETPVEAEP
+111 LKLPSRAASRAMHSMGRNRKDKPNPLTLLMRELSGRLAGKLRLNDYRRAQLEAD
-122 LPLGTEDMVK
+122 LR
-132 TGDDVYALGYPTNDI
+132 TGD
-147 SNTLTSYPEDVTVTK
+147 
-162 GIISKTANW
+162 
-171 NGVRYYQVDAAINQ
+171 
-185 GNSGGPLLHKNGY
+185 
-198 VVGVASMKMN
+198 
-208 DTEGINGAIR
+208 
-218 IEEALDALDS
+218 
-228 LGIRVKMAVPTV
+228 
-240 AGMTQTPE
+240 MTQTPE

-254 LVRAGTVAV
+254 IVRAGTVAV

-321 HSRDVLAMLESYRT
+321 HSRDVLAMLESYRA

-371 ALSDVVRGLIGILHG
+371 SLSDVVRGLIGILHG

-404 RQNLREQAGK
+404 RQNLREQAGNI
-414 VPKRVRRLSLVLLGC
+414 PKRVRRLALVLLGC

>member
-1 MNKIRR
+1 MVWMMVGFCAI
-7 FAAFALVLALM
+7 FAATGIGFLLA
-18 LLTVFVPA
+18 
-26 VHAEETLGPDE
+26 E
-37 AKHSVFRVVTKD
+37 R
-49 ASGAVISFGSTFA
+49 
-62 VGEQSPVTYLLTNYH
+62 
-77 VVSENESGVYI
+77 
-88 WMDQDKEIKCEVAMA
+88 
-103 LTDRDLAI
+103 
-111 LKLETPVEAEP
+111 LKLPSRAASRAMHSMGRNRKDKPNPLTLLMRELSGRLAGKLRLNDYRRAQLEAD
-122 LPLGTEDMVK
+122 LR
-132 TGDDVYALGYPTNDI
+132 TGD
-147 SNTLTSYPEDVTVTK
+147 
-162 GIISKTANW
+162 
-171 NGVRYYQVDAAINQ
+171 
-185 GNSGGPLLHKNGY
+185 
-198 VVGVASMKMN
+198 
-208 DTEGINGAIR
+208 
-218 IEEALDALDS
+218 
-228 LGIRVKMAVPTV
+228 
-240 AGMTQTPE
+240 MTQTPE

-254 LVRAGTVAV
+254 IVRAGMVAV
-263 LAVPVAFLSKFLA
+263 LAVPVAFVSKFLA
-276 VLLLAAAIL
+276 VLLLVVAIL

-386 EDNSVYWANL
+386 EDNGVYWANL

>member
-1 MNKIRR
+1 MIWMMVGFCAV
-7 FAAFALVLALM
+7 FAATGIGFLLA
-18 LLTVFVPA
+18 
-26 VHAEETLGPDE
+26 E
-37 AKHSVFRVVTKD
+37 R
-49 ASGAVISFGSTFA
+49 
-62 VGEQSPVTYLLTNYH
+62 
-77 VVSENESGVYI
+77 
-88 WMDQDKEIKCEVAMA
+88 
-103 LTDRDLAI
+103 
-111 LKLETPVEAEP
+111 LKLPSRAASRAMHSMGRNRKDKPNPLTLLMRELSGRLAGKLRLNDYRRAQLEAD
-122 LPLGTEDMVK
+122 LR
-132 TGDDVYALGYPTNDI
+132 TGD
-147 SNTLTSYPEDVTVTK
+147 
-162 GIISKTANW
+162 
-171 NGVRYYQVDAAINQ
+171 
-185 GNSGGPLLHKNGY
+185 
-198 VVGVASMKMN
+198 
-208 DTEGINGAIR
+208 
-218 IEEALDALDS
+218 
-228 LGIRVKMAVPTV
+228 
-240 AGMTQTPE
+240 MTQTPE
-248 QFVAEN
+248 QFVSEN

-276 VLLLAAAIL
+276 VLLLVAAIL

-321 HSRDVLAMLESYRT
+321 HSRDVLAMLESYRS

-386 EDNSVYWANL
+386 EDNGVYWANL

-404 RQNLREQAGK
+404 RQNLREQARK